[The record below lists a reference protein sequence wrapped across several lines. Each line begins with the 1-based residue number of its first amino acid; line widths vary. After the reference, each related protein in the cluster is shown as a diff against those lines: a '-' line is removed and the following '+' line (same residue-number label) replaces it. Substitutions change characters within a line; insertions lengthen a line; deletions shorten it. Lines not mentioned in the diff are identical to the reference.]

1 MSEEQFPSSCP
12 LLQDPRAAGA
22 WTACCA
28 RYFRPL
34 AAHIAGDAGL
44 AEDALQES
52 WGKVLGG
59 IGAFRGGPTACR
71 WVRRI
76 VANSA
81 MDIRRRVL
89 RRREVGID
97 EARGEADTGAD
108 PETRAGDRELLRVL
122 RETVAL
128 LPEPYRQV
136 IELRFERELSAR
148 ETAERLSIT
157 RSNVATRLERA
168 LRLLRE
174 RFAARTDS
182 SAGQRERPGPAAQLS
197 ASGPRR
203 PNG

>member
-1 MSEEQFPSSCP
+1 MPEELFPPFCP
-12 LLQDPRAAGA
+12 LLQDPRAADT
-22 WTACCA
+22 WTACCT

-34 AAHIAGDAGL
+34 AARIAGDPGL
-44 AEDALQES
+44 AGDALQES
-52 WGKVLGG
+52 WSKVLGG

-97 EARGEADTGAD
+97 EARGQADPSAD

-136 IELRFERELSAR
+136 IELRFERELSTR
-148 ETAERLSIT
+148 EAAERLSIT

-174 RFAARTDS
+174 RFAGRTGSPD
-182 SAGQRERPGPAAQLS
+182 GQRERPGPAAQLS
-197 ASGPRR
+197 ASGSHR